1 MRDALT
7 VRTTEP
13 RPKPQTLKKVP
24 ARGQNHKPSKKYLPV
39 MDLSVKSFITTHS
52 LTAALDQLRVVASS
66 DYFILLQTFNKLPT
80 DSKLLYSKPQ
90 RSVFLVRP
98 GAEVNVTV
106 QCVFPPGMTI
116 KFIHS
121 FIAICRAHYVENDEL
136 DALEAVAR

>member
-1 MRDALT
+1 
-7 VRTTEP
+7 
-13 RPKPQTLKKVP
+13 
-24 ARGQNHKPSKKYLPV
+24 
-39 MDLSVKSFITTHS
+39 MDLLVKSFITTRS

-121 FIAICRAHYVENDEL
+121 FIHSFIAICRAHYVENDEL
-136 DALEAVAR
+136 EALEAVAR